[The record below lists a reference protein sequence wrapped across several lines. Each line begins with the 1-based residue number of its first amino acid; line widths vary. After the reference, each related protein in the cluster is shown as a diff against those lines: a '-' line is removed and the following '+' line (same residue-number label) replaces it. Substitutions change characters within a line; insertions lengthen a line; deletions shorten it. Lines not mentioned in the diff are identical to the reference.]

1 MENYFSCFVS
11 SYIHNIVRIYNQVL
25 MANGKF
31 NSKKKIVLYM
41 MYKILNQ
48 MLGTQRRI

>member
-1 MENYFSCFVS
+1 MENYFSCLVS

-25 MANGKF
+25 MANRKF
-31 NSKKKIVLYM
+31 GSKKKIVLYM
-41 MYKILNQ
+41 TSKILNQ